1 MNNINLNQNNYIRF
15 KSSEQ
20 ALPQAIQNNN
30 VVQNITGNVQIPD
43 LYRLNIETKD
53 NRPFKEKFKKYDPV
67 GLISPF
73 VENPLLG
80 GLTAFTII
88 KGVDAYAN
96 ACGGEYEKSILGK
109 ATKFGDDIATSESG
123 KKFLGGIQKA
133 INKCKEIFNRSDLL
147 KAMKETPAIPEKEI
161 ASYELKPQAERFI
174 EDFNKITGTYFK
186 EEKDSL
192 FTGFK
197 EGFNKIFNKSDG
209 WVKINELGLNK
220 AEKEALKKSFK
231 VTSLSKIEPNELINW
246 TLLKR
251 LDVPE
256 AEINS
261 IIKSSNATEQVKTRM
276 LKAMNLTLEEVKDI
290 KLNPAK
296 HIDKVAEVTSK
307 VRDKIRIGA
316 GRYDIFG
323 PFQPLE
329 RTISMDQVANRLHSI
344 KIGPDGGAKT
354 KLGALC
360 AKVLHKIYRGFTFG
374 GGKLGMMLMIVPGM
388 VMAFNNIKKADK
400 EEKVGTAANGIIT
413 AISWV
418 FTFPLSIAATY
429 ALGGM
434 QYAGMGKEKVQ
445 QCRDLVKKFNA
456 AEFADKAAYDSAL
469 KTLKGQLK
477 ELKTVKNQNL
487 LTKIGR
493 GISKFFYQDL
503 GQIKPF
509 QDGNA
514 GKNLLRSLP
523 NRLKNLSLEPIR
535 FVLFMFAMEP
545 LFHKVIEGC
554 TKAVFGKHYNEER
567 EAEYES
573 KQEEQKKFLKEDL
586 MTRLSLAQQEKI
598 QGVQE
603 SSTSPEFNPPEN
615 LQKIIH
621 EERIKNKREKLFIKN
636 YGVQEASKNTSF
648 APITSKNDPAKAIAS
663 KGKAININQKQ
674 NIVNET
680 FSEQD
685 NYNYTPSQNQ
695 KLKNT
700 TQKEIKYDNYTY
712 IPSSENKIAHKE
724 SKDEVQKYIPS
735 QNSKVPAKTFDNSG
749 LEAALRRAD
758 KAEQKAIEI
767 LSGNFGN

>member
-1 MNNINLNQNNYIRF
+1 
-15 KSSEQ
+15 
-20 ALPQAIQNNN
+20 
-30 VVQNITGNVQIPD
+30 
-43 LYRLNIETKD
+43 
-53 NRPFKEKFKKYDPV
+53 
-67 GLISPF
+67 
-73 VENPLLG
+73 
-80 GLTAFTII
+80 
-88 KGVDAYAN
+88 
-96 ACGGEYEKSILGK
+96 
-109 ATKFGDDIATSESG
+109 
-123 KKFLGGIQKA
+123 
-133 INKCKEIFNRSDLL
+133 
-147 KAMKETPAIPEKEI
+147 
-161 ASYELKPQAERFI
+161 
-174 EDFNKITGTYFK
+174 
-186 EEKDSL
+186 
-192 FTGFK
+192 
-197 EGFNKIFNKSDG
+197 
-209 WVKINELGLNK
+209 
-220 AEKEALKKSFK
+220 
-231 VTSLSKIEPNELINW
+231 
-246 TLLKR
+246 
-251 LDVPE
+251 
-256 AEINS
+256 
-261 IIKSSNATEQVKTRM
+261 
-276 LKAMNLTLEEVKDI
+276 
-290 KLNPAK
+290 
-296 HIDKVAEVTSK
+296 
-307 VRDKIRIGA
+307 
-316 GRYDIFG
+316 
-323 PFQPLE
+323 
-329 RTISMDQVANRLHSI
+329 MDQVANRLHSI

-445 QCRDLVKKFNA
+445 QCRDLVKQFNA

-487 LTKIGR
+487 LTKMGR

-509 QDGNA
+509 QDGNT

-523 NRLKNLSLEPIR
+523 NRLRNLGLEPIR
-535 FVLFMFAMEP
+535 FILFMVAMEP
-545 LFHKVIEGC
+545 LFHKLIEGC
-554 TKAVFGKHYNEER
+554 TKAIFGKHYNEER

-586 MTRLSLAQQEKI
+586 MTRLNIVQQEKI

-603 SSTSPEFNPPEN
+603 ASTSPDFNPPEN

-648 APITSKNDPAKAIAS
+648 APITSKNGPAKAIAS
-663 KGKAININQKQ
+663 KGKAININPKQ
-674 NIVNET
+674 EVIAEENKG
-680 FSEQD
+680 QD
-685 NYNYTPSQNQ
+685 NYNYIPSQKQ
-695 KLKNT
+695 KVKT
-700 TQKEIKYDNYTY
+700 VAEKEIKRDNYTY
-712 IPSSENKIAHKE
+712 IASSENKIAVEKQKE
-724 SKDEVQKYIPS
+724 NVQKYIPS